1 METNQ
6 LTLTAETID
15 ETSIIL
21 LADEASQAGDDIMHH
36 VAQVALGIEAPI
48 ATAEQWEERY
58 GGGGF
63 SSGHMAGCLQFDSVD
78 AARAECARVIGEAR
92 AQEDSAIG

>member
-6 LTLTAETID
+6 LTAETID

-21 LADEASQAGDDIMHH
+21 LADEAAQADDDIMHH
-36 VAQVALGIEAPI
+36 VAHVALGIEAPI
-48 ATAEQWEERY
+48 TTAEQWEERY

-63 SSGHMAGCLQFDSVD
+63 SSDHMAGCLRFDSIES
-78 AARAECARVIGEAR
+78 ARAECARVIGEAR
-92 AQEDSAIG
+92 AQG